1 MPSCK
6 FLFIFQTTKGG
17 VILPDQGLG
26 KVLRGTVISAGPGSR
41 DNVSINVSILMC
53 ENTKIQDFYTL
64 WQTQICR
71 QHTFMFCTI
80 NFFEIDCFDGL

>member
-1 MPSCK
+1 MPNSK

-41 DNVSINVSILMC
+41 DNVSISYI
-53 ENTKIQDFYTL
+53 
-64 WQTQICR
+64 
-71 QHTFMFCTI
+71 TF
-80 NFFEIDCFDGL
+80 